1 MKYGLISSVLLA
13 ASLCTNVNAGE
24 VDVENIKITALEGE
38 RFRIDVTLRHDDTGW
53 EHYANRW
60 DVLDEANNVL
70 GTRVLAHPHVNEQPF
85 TRSLTLE
92 IPKNIKQITIRGHD
106 LVHKHGGKPMSA
118 DLPGRQ

>member
-1 MKYGLISSVLLA
+1 MKYGFVSSVLLA

-106 LVHKHGGKPMSA
+106 LVHKYGGKHMSA